1 MSAAKVSGTA
11 CSGPEFSRPV
21 EASTIG
27 AEPRAIT
34 VTATD
39 EERRRLA
46 GRFRLA
52 AIGRLEAELR
62 LVRRGEAIHADGT
75 ASGEAVQHC
84 VVTGDPVP
92 VALDVPIAV
101 RFVADAPAAGPEE
114 EIELSAEDLDTLPV
128 EDGRID
134 LGELVAESFALALDP
149 YPRAPNADAAL
160 AAATPNGSTGGGA
173 FAALAALR
181 GRMPPAD

>member
-1 MSAAKVSGTA
+1 MIA
-11 CSGPEFSRPV
+11 PEFSRPV

-27 AEPRAIT
+27 AEPRSMEIVAGE
-34 VTATD
+34 D
-39 EERRRLA
+39 ERRRLA

-52 AIGRLEAELR
+52 AIGRLEAGLR
-62 LVRRGEAIHADGT
+62 LVRRGEAIHVEGM

-92 VALDVPIAV
+92 AALEVPVAV
-101 RFVADAPAAGPEE
+101 RFVAGTPAAGPDEE
-114 EIELSAEDLDTLPV
+114 VELSAEDLDTLPI

-149 YPRAPNADAAL
+149 YPRAPHADAAL
-160 AAATPNGSTGGGA
+160 AAAVPDGGTGGGA
-173 FAALAALR
+173 FAALAALK
-181 GRMPPAD
+181 GRIPPAD